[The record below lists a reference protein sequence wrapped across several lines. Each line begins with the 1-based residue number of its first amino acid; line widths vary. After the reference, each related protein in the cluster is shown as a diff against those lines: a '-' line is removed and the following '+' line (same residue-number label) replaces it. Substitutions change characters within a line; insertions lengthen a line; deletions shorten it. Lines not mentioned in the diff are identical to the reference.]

1 MSDLGGGRAS
11 NGGARTG
18 GPVPVTSGVLS
29 GVKTPTA
36 IMRDRRAREERRQ
49 EEAKAEE
56 YRRLQ
61 EERKKSAE
69 RRGAAVGGGG
79 KYRQDSGQYQTDDQP
94 SYGRGDGMSGGS
106 QVASGAALGE
116 PTGRMSQDSG
126 HLYGLSQAQPQPQP
140 SSGRRTSSAPQPSQT
155 RPAQPTVGSRRMQA
169 GQSAPRQ
176 PSSTQQTGAGASTSQ
191 PQPSDATGDGS
202 QQRNANA
209 SSFPHAFERWEQLSS
224 HWEGLTSYWLRKL
237 EQNTEEINRT
247 IPSAPSMSRQITD
260 LSAAGANL
268 FHAVVE
274 LQRLRAS
281 SERKFQRWFFET
293 RADNE
298 KNAEIRAQ
306 LENQLQLE
314 RNAREQAAQKRNS
327 NDSIVENARR
337 EVAEMRRELNI
348 SKEEAR
354 RAWEELGR
362 RNQEAVE
369 TGQSL
374 KEGRVTVVSGV
385 QVVPYFAGPSR
396 TGSSN
401 QPATRE
407 GQPMYGGG
415 GGSVGRADS
424 SAGGQQMGDEREYYQ
439 QQQSEPSPTNT
450 DPFTESGRHHPP
462 LHHEPGVQSLASGT
476 YQPYPMGNTPAT
488 SGTSAQTVIPPS
500 SQRDQQGAP
509 EEPESATSGNI
520 PISAAEG
527 QGFYQHA
534 PQETF
539 LHSPQ
544 STGQSGAE
552 ARTPTQAQHPQDVRS
567 EPSYVGSMSEA
578 GTEYN
583 QDQQGNIRYDSNN
596 RPIPA
601 RRPSDQS
608 RRDNT
613 PTIAAGSRHRAP
625 SQSSDDYDTEADVR
639 RERELA
645 ARYGSSQPPQQ
656 QTQGNGSNNTSTI
669 PFAPS
674 APTIPS
680 TSAEAMRSYSPPTS
694 GAGDPDYE
702 GQGYG
707 GWETLQTRHHHPTR
721 LSDVLEEEDERS
733 SRQTRM
739 GD

>member
-18 GPVPVTSGVLS
+18 GPVPVSSGAPS

-56 YRRLQ
+56 FRRIQ
-61 EERKKSAE
+61 EERRKSAE
-69 RRGAAVGGGG
+69 RRGGGGG
-79 KYRQDSGQYQTDDQP
+79 SGRHRQDSAQYQTDDHEDF
-94 SYGRGDGMSGGS
+94 GRGDGYGGS
-106 QVASGAALGE
+106 GQVASGAALGE
-116 PTGRMSQDSG
+116 PTGRMSQDASYPYGQSQTQSQPPSG
-126 HLYGLSQAQPQPQP
+126 KM
-140 SSGRRTSSAPQPSQT
+140 RVSSAPQPSQT
-155 RPAQPTVGSRRMQA
+155 RSTQPTVGSRRTQA
-169 GQSAPRQ
+169 SQSAPRQ
-176 PSSTQQTGAGASTSQ
+176 ASSSQQTGAGAPTSQ
-191 PQPSDATGDGS
+191 QQTSDAQGDGG
-202 QQRNANA
+202 QQRNTNA

-237 EQNTEEINRT
+237 EQNTEELGRSL
-247 IPSAPSMSRQITD
+247 PSASSMSRQITD

-306 LENQLQLE
+306 LESQLQIE
-314 RNAREQAAQKRNS
+314 RSAREQAAQKRNS

-374 KEGRVTVVSGV
+374 KEGRITVVSGV

-401 QPATRE
+401 RPATRE
-407 GQPMYGGG
+407 GQHVYGGG
-415 GGSVGRADS
+415 GPERADNNS
-424 SAGGQQMGDEREYYQ
+424 GGQQMGDEREYYQ
-439 QQQSEPSPTNT
+439 QQGEPSPTNT
-450 DPFTESGRHHPP
+450 DPFTESGRQQIP
-462 LHHEPGVQSLASGT
+462 LHHESGVQSLASGT
-476 YQPYPMGNTPAT
+476 YQPYPLGSTPAT
-488 SGTSAQTVIPPS
+488 SGTSAQTVLPAGQ
-500 SQRDQQGAP
+500 QRRQQSASD
-509 EEPESATSGNI
+509 EPASATSGNI
-520 PISAAEG
+520 PISSADA
-527 QGFYQHA
+527 QRFYQHT
-534 PQETF
+534 PQETS
-539 LHSPQ
+539 LHS
-544 STGQSGAE
+544 SEASGVPE
-552 ARTPTQAQHPQDVRS
+552 RTPTQAQPPQDIRS
-567 EPSYVGSMSEA
+567 EPSYVGSVSEP
-578 GTEYN
+578 GTEFA
-583 QDQQGNIRYDSNN
+583 QDQHGNIRYDASNQ
-596 RPIPA
+596 PTTV
-601 RRPSDQS
+601 RRPSDQT
-608 RRDNT
+608 RRDNH
-613 PTIAAGSRHRAP
+613 AAVARNRAR
-625 SQSSDDYDTEADVR
+625 SQSSDDYDTEADIR
-639 RERELA
+639 REREHA
-645 ARYGSSQPPQQ
+645 ARYGTSQQ
-656 QTQGNGSNNTSTI
+656 QAQRNM
-669 PFAPS
+669 PFAPD

-680 TSAEAMRSYSPPTS
+680 TSAEAMQSYSPPTS
-694 GAGDPDYE
+694 GAGDDGSLGPDYE

-721 LSDVLEEEDERS
+721 LSDVLEEDDDERS
-733 SRQTRM
+733 SRATRM